1 MNAVLHTSIV
11 KEQFVQVP
19 STGTRTSTIVPSTGT
34 RTSTIVP
41 VHGTSISSSTLLDSF
56 SIVKEQPVPVPV
68 W

>member
-11 KEQFVQVP
+11 KEQFVQ
-19 STGTRTSTIVPSTGT
+19 VPSTGT